1 MSARNLNLFHEE
13 KLKAHLV

>member
-1 MSARNLNLFHEE
+1 MPARNLNLFHEE